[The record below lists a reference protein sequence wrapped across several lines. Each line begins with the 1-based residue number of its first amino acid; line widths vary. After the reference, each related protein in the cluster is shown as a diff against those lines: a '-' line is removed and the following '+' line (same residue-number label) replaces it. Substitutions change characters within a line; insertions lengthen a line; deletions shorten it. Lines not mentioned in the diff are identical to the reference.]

1 MTAIVV
7 TAAKVGLG
15 DPNKK
20 ADIREYIAVETITR
34 GQAVYRTA
42 AGKAGVADANASGKQ
57 QFRGIAL
64 NGGGAGQAISVCQE
78 GILAGFT
85 VAALDADVLIYLSDT
100 AGALDTAAGTM
111 TVPVGR
117 VVCATDKDLTKL
129 IEISINKLAQW
140 A

>member
-1 MTAIVV
+1 MTAIVI
-7 TAAKVGLG
+7 TAAKIGLG
-15 DPNKK
+15 DATQK
-20 ADIREYIAVETITR
+20 ADIREYIATETITR
-34 GQAVYRTA
+34 GQAVYRLTT
-42 AGKAGVADANASGKQ
+42 GKVGVADANASGKQ

-78 GILAGFT
+78 GILAGF
-85 VAALDADVLIYLSDT
+85 VVGALDADVLIYLSDT

-129 IEISINKLAQW
+129 IEISINNLAQW